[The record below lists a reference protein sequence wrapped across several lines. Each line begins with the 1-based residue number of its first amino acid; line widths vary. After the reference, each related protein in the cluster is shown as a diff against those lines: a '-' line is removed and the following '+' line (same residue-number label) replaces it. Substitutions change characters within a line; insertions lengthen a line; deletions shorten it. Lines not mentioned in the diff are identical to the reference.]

1 MLLFRVMRIPV
12 IPLVVAVILFGTA
25 FFFLT
30 MTGPVH
36 RSLDAPKVS
45 PIIDVT
51 GIETDLA
58 IAPDG
63 VRYAVISSGNLWF
76 VNDIDGAQRQIT
88 DTPEPE
94 SAPDWTPDGERITF
108 SRGGDTYEVRPED
121 GRTSMFLSDATELSW
136 SSDERIVFVRNR
148 ALWVAAPDGKESQEV
163 VTADPNEDI
172 TLRSPRFSPDGTELV
187 FIKSMLNLRGEVW
200 RVDLGTIEATPV
212 IADRNAENPTAV
224 EWVLD
229 NRHLVYLT
237 DRAGGLAVWYIDL
250 NENTLLPM
258 TSPMMGLALE
268 PLGIAVS
275 GERVVLPRHFFDS
288 DIATSE
294 GTPIIDTD
302 HLEFEPS
309 VSPDGQS
316 IVYCVANEGRFE
328 LWLAS
333 IHGQNRQ
340 YLALGRQ
347 PRFSPNGNE
356 IVYTRTDLDGNKDI
370 WKVDIR
376 TGVPERL
383 TDAAEIDTAADWSPD
398 GRSIVFASERGGA
411 LALWTIPSSG
421 GKRLKL
427 NGGGYGPRYSP
438 DGTAILYWHKGSL
451 WTAAMDG
458 SEPQEIAVAPDPIS
472 GVWSRAEPAFLAGGT
487 IRTSEGDTGGLP
499 GLILPWF
506 DDHPEGTWLV
516 SSVEIEKT
524 ELWALDLMFKE
535 N

>member
-1 MLLFRVMRIPV
+1 MRIPV
-12 IPLVVAVILFGTA
+12 IPLVVASILIGTA
-25 FFFLT
+25 VFIFT
-30 MTGPVH
+30 MTGPVR
-36 RSLDAPKVS
+36 RSLDAPEVS
-45 PIIDVT
+45 ALLDVT

-76 VNDIDGAQRQIT
+76 VNDTNGAQRQIT

-94 SAPDWTPDGERITF
+94 SSPDWTPDGERITF
-108 SRGGDTYEVRPED
+108 SRGGDTYEVRPDD
-121 GRTSMFLSDATELSW
+121 GRASPFLSDATELSW
-136 SSDERIVFVRNR
+136 SSDDRIAFVRNR
-148 ALWVAAPDGKESQEV
+148 ALWVATADGRDSGAV
-163 VTADPNEDI
+163 VSADPNEDI
-172 TLRSPRFSPDGTELV
+172 TIRSPRFSPDGTELV

-200 RVDLGTIEATPV
+200 RVDLETIEATPV

-229 NRHLVYLT
+229 NRHMVYLT

-250 NENTLLPM
+250 NENTLLPV

-275 GERVVLPRHFFDS
+275 GERVVLPRHFIDS
-288 DIATSE
+288 DIATAE
-294 GTPIIDTD
+294 GTPIIGTD
-302 HLEFEPS
+302 YLEFEPS
-309 VSPDGQS
+309 VSRDGQS
-316 IVYCVANEGRFE
+316 MVYCVEDEGRFE

-333 IHGQNRQ
+333 IDGQNRR

-347 PRFSPNGNE
+347 PRFSPNGNH
-356 IVYTRTDLDGNKDI
+356 IVYSRTDLDGNKDI

-376 TGVPERL
+376 TGIPERL
-383 TDAAEIDTAADWSPD
+383 TDAAEMDTAADWSPD
-398 GRSIVFASERGGA
+398 GRSIVFASERGGP
-411 LALWTIPSSG
+411 LALWSIPSSG

-438 DGTAILYWHKGSL
+438 DGTAILYWHQGSL
-451 WTAAMDG
+451 WTASMDG

-472 GVWSRAEPAFLAGGT
+472 GVWSRAQPAFFAGGT
-487 IRTSEGDTGGLP
+487 IRTSEGNTEGLA
-499 GLILPWF
+499 GRILPWF
-506 DDHPEGTWLV
+506 DDHPAGTWLV

-524 ELWALDLMFKE
+524 ELWALDLTFTE